1 MAKKKVMLIYETAG
15 GGHLANAR
23 AIQAGLSERH
33 PDIDVFMMHV
43 GQESQSQ
50 RIKALYGS
58 YNVMLKSDPR
68 MVKVGFRVLNTIN
81 AEAILL
87 PLIPK
92 ARHNLEACIRREKPD
107 LIVSVFSMINHA
119 ILRVLKDLSWH
130 HKVPYLIFCTDL
142 SQGFL
147 KHWVDTEADGFIAL
161 SETAAEQL
169 IAFGALPQQIKVL
182 HGLPVHPAFT
192 RTRIERSE
200 ARTQLRLAPD
210 RFTVLVTMGGV
221 GGKNT
226 WRYARDLASSSL
238 PIQVVVVCGRNRLLE
253 RRVRRVASRSPVP
266 MRVYGYT
273 DQMPLLMAA
282 SDCIVSKPGPGT
294 IAEAIE
300 QERPLLIDAMREPM
314 PQEKGN
320 LDFVVTH
327 GIGDAIEKRNDL
339 VKVVRRYMEDRA
351 RYDAV
356 VANMAKLRNPEAVH
370 DLVEYIVT
378 RIPEQ
383 SPHSTSLIGV

>member
-1 MAKKKVMLIYETAG
+1 MATKKVMLIYETAG

-23 AIQAGLSERH
+23 AIQAAMAERH
-33 PDIDVFMMHV
+33 PGIDVFMMHV
-43 GQESQSQ
+43 AHESQSH
-50 RIKALYGS
+50 RLKALYES

-68 MVKVGFRVLNTIN
+68 MVKVGFRLLNTIN

-87 PLIPK
+87 PLLPK
-92 ARHNLEACIRREKPD
+92 ARHNLEACIRRERPD

-119 ILRVLKDLSWH
+119 VIRVLKNLAWH

-147 KHWVDTEADGFIAL
+147 KHWVDQEADGFVAL
-161 SETAAEQL
+161 SDVAAEQM
-169 IAFGALPQQIKVL
+169 IAFGASPQQIKVL
-182 HGLPVHPAFT
+182 HGLPVHPAFA
-192 RTRIERSE
+192 RSAVGKAE
-200 ARTQLRLAPD
+200 ARKELRLAPD
-210 RFTVLVTMGGV
+210 RFTVLITMGGV

-226 WRYARDLASSSL
+226 WRYAKELASSGL
-238 PIQVVVVCGRNRLLE
+238 QLQVVVVCGRNRLLE
-253 RRVRRVASRSPVP
+253 RRVRRLAARSPLP

-273 DQMPLLMAA
+273 DQMPLLMEAA
-282 SDCIVSKPGPGT
+282 DCILSKPGPGT

-300 QERPLLIDAMREPM
+300 KQRPLLVDAIREPM

-320 LDFVVTH
+320 LDFVLNH
-327 GIGDAIEKRNDL
+327 GIGDAVDRRGDL
-339 VKVVRRYMEDRA
+339 VKLVRRYMEDRA

-356 VANMAKLRNPEAVH
+356 VANMGKMRNSESVY
-370 DLVEYIVT
+370 DLVEYLVS

-383 SPHSTSLIGV
+383 VHTAPLVGV